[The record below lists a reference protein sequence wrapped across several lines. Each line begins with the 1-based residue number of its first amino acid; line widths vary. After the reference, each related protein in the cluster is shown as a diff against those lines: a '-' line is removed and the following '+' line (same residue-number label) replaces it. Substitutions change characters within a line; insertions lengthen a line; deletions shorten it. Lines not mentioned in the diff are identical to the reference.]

1 MWLNIRL
8 HHQYTVYSF
17 VKNIQSTT
25 KNIVN
30 NYIGFNMINIS
41 LPYKVF
47 KKISFLLYVYC
58 NIKYLKT

>member
-1 MWLNIRL
+1 MWLNIIL

-17 VKNIQSTT
+17 VKNTQSTT
-25 KNIVN
+25 KNTVN

-47 KKISFLLYVYC
+47 
-58 NIKYLKT
+58 